1 MYLIICLDEKG
12 GMAFNNRRQTRDKVQ
27 RAHLLKVTGDRP
39 IWVSP
44 YTAKL
49 MLPEAE
55 EVCPG
60 RCTVSE
66 DPLADAGPGEY
77 AWAETEDVSPYIEK
91 AEGILIYRWN
101 RLYLADLFFDESALE
116 GFSFVCSGEFS
127 GSSHDRISFEVY
139 ER

>member
-27 RAHLLKVTGDRP
+27 RAHLLKVTEDRP
-39 IWVSP
+39 ILVSP

-49 MLPEAE
+49 LLPEAE

-60 RCTVSE
+60 RCMVSE
-66 DPLADAGPGEY
+66 DPLADAGSGEY
-77 AWAETEDVSPYIEK
+77 VWVETEDVSPYIEK
-91 AEGILIYRWN
+91 AEGILIYCWN
-101 RLYLADLFFDESALE
+101 RLYLADLSFDESALE